1 MGLVGSF
8 WALAWAEKESEMD
21 GSSRVRVAIIG
32 ATGYTGAELLRLL
45 HGHAG
50 AEVSLIIGQSKAGQP
65 VAEVLP
71 SFAGVIDGEV
81 EAFDAD
87 RVAELAEVAFCALP
101 HGASAKIVGELRE
114 KGLTVFDLSADFRL
128 RDRTTNATWYG
139 DHGAPELFGQAV
151 YGLVEFYRDAL
162 REANLVAV
170 PGCYPTASILA
181 VAPLLSSGLASV
193 EDVIIDAKSGVSGA
207 GRTARPHTHL
217 PEAAGGIRAYKAGG
231 LHRHTPEIEQELG
244 AISGEELRISFTPH
258 LVPMTRGIL
267 VTAYAKCAAPGVTA
281 EDCHRAAESLYAQS
295 PSVVVLPVGKHPDT
309 LWVAGSNRV
318 HVSYAVDERAG
329 RIVAQ
334 ASIDNLIKGAA
345 GQAVQAFNV
354 RFGMDEGMGLSEPGA
369 WP

>member
-1 MGLVGSF
+1 
-8 WALAWAEKESEMD
+8 MD
-21 GSSRVRVAIIG
+21 GPGRVRVAIIG

-45 HGHAG
+45 HGHDG
-50 AEVSLIIGQSKAGQP
+50 AEVSLIVGQSKAGQP

-71 SFAGVIDGEV
+71 SFAGVLDGEV

-87 RVAELAEVAFCALP
+87 RVAELADVAFCALP
-101 HGASAKIVGELRE
+101 HGASARIVSELRQ

-128 RDRTTNATWYG
+128 RDRDTYETWYG
-139 DHGAPELFGQAV
+139 EHGAPDLFGQGV

-162 REANLVAV
+162 RDANLVAV

-181 VAPLLSSGLASV
+181 VAPLLSAGLGTL
-193 EDVIIDAKSGVSGA
+193 EDIVIDAKSGVSGA

-244 AISGEELRISFTPH
+244 AICGAELRISFTPH

-267 VTAYAKCAAPGVTA
+267 VTAYAKSARPEVTA
-281 EDCHRAAESLYAQS
+281 EACHQAAESLYANS

-318 HVSYAVDERAG
+318 HVSYAVDARAG

-354 RFGMDEGMGLSEPGA
+354 RFGFVEDAGLSGPGA